1 MKSSIHATS
10 LNASYGNRSVLEDLS
25 FSIPKG
31 EFFIIIGPN
40 GSGKTTLLKIMAAL
54 TPFQGGRL
62 EILDVPI
69 NKYSRKSLARIMA
82 LVPQN
87 VPEDLPFTVR
97 ELVLMARSP
106 RMGLLG
112 LEGEQDIQM
121 TEEAMTFTGVESM
134 AERKMGQL
142 SGGERQRAFIARAIC
157 QEPRIILLD
166 EPTAALDLAH
176 QVRVMDLM
184 ERLRVEKNLT
194 IVMVSHDI
202 NLAAMYG
209 NRLMLLKKGRIIKM
223 GAPSEVL
230 TFETLE
236 EAYGCPLLVDKS
248 PLGNFQR
255 VTLVP
260 EKFID
265 PQLQARVE
273 TRHALSLQT
282 GITDQ
287 DDAPGASDPFSR

>member
-1 MKSSIHATS
+1 MKPSIHATS
-10 LNASYGNRSVLEDLS
+10 LHAVYGSLPVLQDIA

-40 GSGKTTLLKIMAAL
+40 GSGKTTLLKILSAI
-54 TPFQGGRL
+54 TPFQSGDLQIEG
-62 EILDVPI
+62 IAMA
-69 NKYSRKSLARIMA
+69 KYSRRSLARIIS
-82 LVPQN
+82 LVPQT

-97 ELVLMARSP
+97 ELILMARAP

-112 LEGEQDIQM
+112 LEGDKDIQLAD
-121 TEEAMTFTGVESM
+121 EAMAITGVEPL
-134 AERKMGQL
+134 AERKMDQL
-142 SGGERQRAFIARAIC
+142 SGGERQRVFIARAIC
-157 QEPRIILLD
+157 QEPQIILLD

-184 ERLRVEKNLT
+184 EKLREEKGLT

-209 NRLMLLKKGRIIKM
+209 NRLMLLKKGRIVKM
-223 GAPSEVL
+223 GLPAEVL
-230 TFETLE
+230 TFKTLE
-236 EAYGCPLLVDKS
+236 EAYECPLLVDES

-260 EKFID
+260 KKFIHTE
-265 PQLQARVE
+265 LQSMA
-273 TRHALSLQT
+273 TRENDEGNH
-282 GITDQ
+282 
-287 DDAPGASDPFSR
+287 

>member
-69 NKYSRKSLARIMA
+69 NQYSRKSLARIMA
-82 LVPQN
+82 LVPQS
-87 VPEDLPFTVR
+87 VPEDLPFTVG
-97 ELVLMARSP
+97 ELVLMARAP

-121 TEEAMTFTGVESM
+121 AEEAMTFTGVESM
-134 AERKMGQL
+134 AERKMGRL

-157 QEPRIILLD
+157 QEPQIILLD

-184 ERLRVEKNLT
+184 ERLRVGKNLT

-236 EAYGCPLLVDKS
+236 EAYECPLLVDKS

-265 PQLQARVE
+265 PELQA
-273 TRHALSLQT
+273 

-287 DDAPGASDPFSR
+287 DDAPGASHPFSRRLP

>member
-1 MKSSIHATS
+1 MKPSIHATS
-10 LNASYGNRSVLEDLS
+10 LHAVYGSLPVLQDIS

-40 GSGKTTLLKIMAAL
+40 GSGKTTLLKILSAII
-54 TPFQGGRL
+54 PFQRGNLQIEG
-62 EILDVPI
+62 IPMA
-69 NKYSRKSLARIMA
+69 KYSRRSLARIMA
-82 LVPQN
+82 LVPQT

-97 ELVLMARSP
+97 ELILMARSP

-112 LEGEQDIQM
+112 LEGDIDIQQA
-121 TEEAMTFTGVESM
+121 EEAMAFTGVEPL
-134 AERKMGQL
+134 AERKMDQL
-142 SGGERQRAFIARAIC
+142 SGGERQRVFVARAIC
-157 QEPRIILLD
+157 QDPQIILLD

-184 ERLRVEKNLT
+184 EKLREEKGLT

-209 NRLMLLKKGRIIKM
+209 NRLMLLKKGRIVKM
-223 GAPSEVL
+223 GLPAEVL

-236 EAYGCPLLVDKS
+236 EAYECPLLVDES

-260 EKFID
+260 QKFINAE
-265 PQLQARVE
+265 LQAIAEYNR
-273 TRHALSLQT
+273 
-282 GITDQ
+282 D
-287 DDAPGASDPFSR
+287 

>member
-1 MKSSIHATS
+1 MKPSIHATS
-10 LNASYGNRSVLEDLS
+10 LHSLYGSLAVLQDIS

-40 GSGKTTLLKIMAAL
+40 GSGKTTLLKIL
-54 TPFQGGRL
+54 SGITSFQRGDLQIEG
-62 EILDVPI
+62 IPMG
-69 NKYSRKSLARIMA
+69 KYSRRSLARIMA
-82 LVPQN
+82 LVPQT

-97 ELVLMARSP
+97 ELILMARSP

-112 LEGEQDIQM
+112 LEGDMDIQRA
-121 TEEAMTFTGVESM
+121 EEAMAFTGVEPL
-134 AERKMGQL
+134 AERKMDQL
-142 SGGERQRAFIARAIC
+142 SGGERQRVFIARAIC
-157 QEPRIILLD
+157 QEPQIILLD

-184 ERLRVEKNLT
+184 EKLREEKGLT

-209 NRLMLLKKGRIIKM
+209 NRLMLLKKGRIVKM
-223 GAPSEVL
+223 GRPSEVL

-236 EAYGCPLLVDKS
+236 KAYECPLLVDES

-260 EKFID
+260 QKFINAE
-265 PQLQARVE
+265 LQAIAEYNR
-273 TRHALSLQT
+273 
-282 GITDQ
+282 D
-287 DDAPGASDPFSR
+287 

>member
-1 MKSSIHATS
+1 MKPSIHATS
-10 LNASYGNRSVLEDLS
+10 LHAVYGSLPVLQDIS

-40 GSGKTTLLKIMAAL
+40 GSGKTTLLKILSAI
-54 TPFQGGRL
+54 TPFQSGDLQIEG
-62 EILDVPI
+62 IPMG
-69 NKYSRKSLARIMA
+69 KYSRRSLARIMA
-82 LVPQN
+82 LVPQT

-97 ELVLMARSP
+97 ELILMARSP

-112 LEGEQDIQM
+112 LEGDIDIQRA
-121 TEEAMTFTGVESM
+121 EEAMAFTGVEPLS
-134 AERKMGQL
+134 ERKMDQL
-142 SGGERQRAFIARAIC
+142 SGGERQRVFIARAIC
-157 QEPRIILLD
+157 QEPQIILLD

-184 ERLRVEKNLT
+184 EKLREEKGLT

-209 NRLMLLKKGRIIKM
+209 NRLMLLKKGRIVKI
-223 GAPSEVL
+223 GRPAEVL
-230 TFETLE
+230 TFKTLE
-236 EAYGCPLLVDKS
+236 EAYECPLLVDES

-260 EKFID
+260 KKFINTE
-265 PQLQARVE
+265 LQSMA
-273 TRHALSLQT
+273 TRKNDEGKH
-282 GITDQ
+282 
-287 DDAPGASDPFSR
+287 